1 VLVLKVSVIIPV
13 FNCETYVEDCLSSVT
28 GQSEGDIEIIVV
40 DDGSTDRSLNR
51 VKQAASRDTRI
62 RVFAQPRSGYPAI
75 ARNFGLSKATGR
87 LIAFLDADDVYH
99 PDKIKKAVSVFKAF
113 PAVDLVSHDWK
124 FIYSERQHSESDSH
138 FSRSGLIRGAAD
150 YLEDCDK
157 NVYVCRA
164 DFYTF
169 ASVRFSPFHTSS
181 IMFRSE
187 LLDSTSTWFRKEMHP
202 REDVEFW
209 LRLTKNRRVAL
220 VNEVL
225 SYYRKIPGSLTSDA
239 ALYLLGGIRAHT
251 ENLKL
256 GMDVFGPRDV
266 RIYRSK
272 IATLL
277 HRLGYAY
284 SCNFD
289 GSRARS
295 AYRRSMGIEFRAK
308 TLTDYFKTFLP
319 EPVVKAYR
327 GWTGQMGCN

>member
-1 VLVLKVSVIIPV
+1 VLVPEVSVIIPV
-13 FNCETYVEDCLSSVT
+13 FNCETYIGDCLTSVT
-28 GQSEGDIEIIVV
+28 GQSEDDIEIIVI
-40 DDGSTDRSLNR
+40 DDGSTDRSLDL

-62 RVFAQPRSGYPAI
+62 RMFAQTRSGYPAI

-99 PDKIKKAVSVFKAF
+99 ADKIKKAVSVFEAF

-124 FIYSERQHSESDSH
+124 FIYPEGQHSETDSH
-138 FSRSGLIRGAAD
+138 FGRSGLIRGAAD
-150 YLEDCDK
+150 YLENCD
-157 NVYVCRA
+157 NSVYVCRE

-169 ASVRFSPFHTSS
+169 ASVRYSPFHTSS
-181 IMFRSE
+181 ITFRRK

-225 SYYRKIPGSLTSDA
+225 SYYRKIPGSLTCNA

-256 GMDVFGPRDV
+256 GMDVFSPRDV

-277 HRLGYAY
+277 RRLGYAY
-284 SCNFD
+284 F
-289 GSRARS
+289 SRYNGREARS
-295 AYRRSMGIEFRAK
+295 AYTRSMAFEFHPGA
-308 TLTDYFKTFLP
+308 LAGYFKTFLP
-319 EPVVKAYR
+319 KPIVETYR
-327 GWTGQMGCN
+327 ARAREVG